1 MVLAAGRGT
10 RLGDVSLTTPKILV
24 DICGEPL
31 LARQLTY
38 LERQGADHVVVNAFH
53 LSQQVRAFAAA
64 YTGPLRLTVSSE
76 PTLLGT
82 AGGVRRA
89 LEALGPHPF
98 VVLYGDV
105 ITDEPLAPIAMA
117 HRRSGAAVTL
127 AVYESD
133 DVAGKG
139 LVMTD
144 SNGYVKRFV
153 EKDPDAVGPA
163 LINAGLYVVDPA
175 PLSEWKAGTSFEFGF
190 DYFPWL
196 LERGDSIF
204 TYQLAAPVVDVGT
217 PAGLTAGRKRFGG

>member
-1 MVLAAGRGT
+1 
-10 RLGDVSLTTPKILV
+10 
-24 DICGEPL
+24 
-31 LARQLTY
+31 
-38 LERQGADHVVVNAFH
+38 
-53 LSQQVRAFAAA
+53 
-64 YTGPLRLTVSSE
+64 
-76 PTLLGT
+76 
-82 AGGVRRA
+82 
-89 LEALGPHPF
+89 
-98 VVLYGDV
+98 
-105 ITDEPLAPIAMA
+105 
-117 HRRSGAAVTL
+117 VTL